1 MEPPIPS
8 WLNKEYFIEFL
19 KQNQE
24 NFKYLQ
30 TLLVKANTKSGENYA
45 SNLIRI
51 KLEIL
56 KGKFIYKKYI

>member
-1 MEPPIPS
+1 MEPPIPA

-24 NFKYLQ
+24 DFKYLQ
-30 TLLVKANTKSGENYA
+30 TLLVKASTKSGENYA

-56 KGKFIYKKYI
+56 KGKL